1 MRDKGV
7 ESVTMPVYEY
17 RCNDCRRKVTAYIR
31 GFSETP
37 DVTCSECGSKNL
49 SRLMSRVVVH
59 KTYMDVYEEI
69 LTDRELVDGMMRN
82 DPRAMA
88 KWSEKMEGAAG
99 EDITPEYRD
108 MMGRMESGEPWQK
121 VMGDMQKEYMDGLGM
136 DDDSGDDS
144 ELE

>member
-1 MRDKGV
+1 
-7 ESVTMPVYEY
+7 
-17 RCNDCRRKVTAYIR
+17 
-31 GFSETP
+31 
-37 DVTCSECGSKNL
+37 
-49 SRLMSRVVVH
+49 MSRVVVH
-59 KTYMDVYEEI
+59 KTYMDVYEDI

-82 DPRAMA
+82 DPRAMV

-136 DDDSGDDS
+136 DEDSGDDS